1 MEAQESGG
9 PLPYLVQ
16 DAKLLD
22 IGRLASDGFKGLI
35 IIDTPP
41 AGPITVAA
49 VKAADFVVVPST
61 DTELDLQ
68 QALSTLNGLQ
78 NSTPAAVLACKAEPR
93 TRVFKTVMEA
103 LEAQQTPHFDAVI
116 RKRQAIKAC
125 MRTAPKKLYEYAEA
139 YAELEQI
146 LEGLSA

>member
-22 IGRLASDGFKGLI
+22 IGRLASDGFKGLT

-68 QALSTLNGLQ
+68 QA
-78 NSTPAAVLACKAEPR
+78 
-93 TRVFKTVMEA
+93 
-103 LEAQQTPHFDAVI
+103 
-116 RKRQAIKAC
+116 
-125 MRTAPKKLYEYAEA
+125 
-139 YAELEQI
+139 
-146 LEGLSA
+146 